1 MAIYRLLAQSSFDPE
16 DISRMTAAYEECLR
30 LLKLANRAD
39 PITELVAKHIIEV
52 ARTGERDPSKI
63 CALTLERIGI
73 QKRCQALCS
82 RPRRGPNF
90 HLFLSGQFRPLLRL
104 AKEEW
109 VPAFQLA

>member
-63 CALTLERIGI
+63 CALTLERISISCKIWYSISQTVSDLGNI
-73 QKRCQALCS
+73 HDRSIRAFAVK
-82 RPRRGPNF
+82 PRAFGAP
-90 HLFLSGQFRPLLRL
+90 LSGFG
-104 AKEEW
+104 A
-109 VPAFQLA
+109 

>member
-16 DISRMTAAYEECLR
+16 DISRMPAAYEECLR

-52 ARTGERDPSKI
+52 TRTGERDPSKI

-73 QKRCQALCS
+73 QL
-82 RPRRGPNF
+82 
-90 HLFLSGQFRPLLRL
+90 
-104 AKEEW
+104 
-109 VPAFQLA
+109 